1 MTSKACPLR
10 YEELFQSSGSAA
22 AAAAQTTKEIV
33 AATVAP
39 AATETTAVQAAAG
52 QIEAGLTAAVQA
64 LASHKA
70 ADQIVAV
77 QELADYA
84 AANQTSTV
92 QEVTDC
98 IVVDQI
104 VAVHTAAGQTV
115 TVQAAAVE
123 TRAAALAPELRYDDP
138 RAIYQRYAEARN
150 AWYKAQPRG
159 SIRTNQQYRKAMGL
173 PQRYDKVSYKW
184 CLDWKQ
190 MGKQCRMLEGSR
202 DWTKEEMMAYLD
214 WSKAEDDRVEAQ
226 VAAEMEGNPF
236 SKRRGMR
243 EIWEAAAADCEAQE
257 ALYSDLARPSS
268 ARKGSHYYLIGYL
281 GVKTVVL

>member
-33 AATVAP
+33 AARVAP

-52 QIEAGLTAAVQA
+52 QIEAGVTAAVQA
-64 LASHKA
+64 LAGHKA

-77 QELADYA
+77 QELADHA
-84 AANQTSTV
+84 AASQTSTV
-92 QEVTDC
+92 QEFTDC
-98 IVVDQI
+98 IMVDQI
-104 VAVHTAAGQTV
+104 VAVHTAA
-115 TVQAAAVE
+115 VQAAAVE

-159 SIRTNQQYRKAMGL
+159 SIKTNQQYRKAMGL
-173 PQRYDKVSYKW
+173 PQRYDKK
-184 CLDWKQ
+184 
-190 MGKQCRMLEGSR
+190 GSR

-214 WSKAEDDRVEAQ
+214 WSKAEEDRAETR

-236 SKRRGMR
+236 SNRRGMR
-243 EIWEAAAADCEAQE
+243 EIWEAAAVDYLNA
-257 ALYSDLARPSS
+257 AR
-268 ARKGSHYYLIGYL
+268 GSP
-281 GVKTVVL
+281 